1 MTSQGK
7 GVSGGIAIGRLAYLD
22 RRRDILPQYS
32 IEDSAAEMERFRNAY
47 AQAVTQ
53 LQHLRQKALMR
64 AGKEQSLIFEFHQ
77 LMLNDSKFQN
87 VVTDIILNQHM
98 NAEYAVNEAAQRLSA
113 IFYALDDPYFK
124 ARASDVFDSARTLL
138 DALMGKEP
146 EEIEADAPVIL
157 AARELMPSD
166 TLQLDKEL
174 LLGFVTSEGS
184 TDSHT
189 SILARTMGI
198 PAVVR
203 LPELLAEHD
212 GELVIVDGMTGNVVF
227 SPDQETLQRYQALQ
241 AEYRQYQELLR
252 TQIGLENVTKDGR
265 HIELMANIG
274 SAEDLPAVLE
284 NDAGGI
290 GLFRS
295 EFIYLGRDS
304 APSEDEQFEA
314 YKSAAL
320 AMKGKRVIIR
330 TLDIGVD
337 KTVDYFPMLPE
348 DNPAMGN
355 RAIRLCLNEPEVFM
369 TQLRAIYRASAYGNI
384 AVMFPMIV
392 SLQEVRTIKELARQA
407 QDSLRRKGIPFSEN
421 VELGIMIET
430 PASALIS
437 EELAKEVD
445 FFSVG
450 TNDLI
455 QYTLAVDRQNPRV
468 ESIYDPYHPAVL
480 RLIRMAADAIHRE
493 GKWIGICG
501 EMSADLKMTG
511 EFLKMGIN
519 ELSMAPAKVLEVRK
533 HLRELD
539 LNEEKEAVLTY

>member
-7 GVSGGIAIGRLAYLD
+7 GVSGGIAIGRLAYVD

-32 IEDSAAEMERFRNAY
+32 VEDSAAEMERFRTAY
-47 AQAVTQ
+47 AQAVVQ
-53 LQHLRQKALMR
+53 LQQLRQKALLR

-77 LMLNDSKFQN
+77 MMLEDSKFQT
-87 VVTDIILNQHM
+87 VVNDIILNQHM
-98 NAEYAVNEAAQRLSA
+98 NAEYAVQEAAQRLSA

-138 DALMGKEP
+138 DALMGEEM
-146 EEIEADAPVIL
+146 EEIETDGPVIL
-157 AARELMPSD
+157 AARELMPSE
-166 TLQLDKEL
+166 TLQLDKEM
-174 LLGFVTSEGS
+174 LLGIVTSEGS
-184 TDSHT
+184 NDSHT

-198 PAVVR
+198 PAVIR
-203 LPELLAEHD
+203 LPQLLEEHD
-212 GELVIVDGMTGNVVF
+212 GELVIVDGTTGNVVF
-227 SPDQETLQRYQALQ
+227 SPDEATLMRYQALQ
-241 AEYRQYQELLR
+241 REHEEYQELLR
-252 TQIGLENVTKDGR
+252 TQIGLENVTRDGKKTL
-265 HIELMANIG
+265 LMANIG
-274 SAEDLPAVLE
+274 SAEDLPAVLA

-295 EFIYLGRDS
+295 EFIYLGRPS

-314 YKSAAL
+314 YKSAAQ
-320 AMKGKRVIIR
+320 AMNGKRVIIR
-330 TLDIGVD
+330 TLDIGAD
-337 KTVDYFPMLPE
+337 KKVDYFPMLPE
-348 DNPAMGN
+348 DNPAMGY
-355 RAIRLCLNEPEVFM
+355 RAIRLCLKERELFT

-392 SLQEVRTIKELARQA
+392 SLQEVRAVKALVHTV
-407 QDSLRRKGIPFSEN
+407 QDSLRREGIPFSDN

-437 EELAKEVD
+437 DELAKEVD

-455 QYTLAVDRQNPRV
+455 QYTLAADRQNPRV
-468 ESIYDPYHPAVL
+468 EEICDPHHPAVL

-501 EMSADLKMTG
+501 EMAADPEMTG
-511 EFLKMGIN
+511 EFLRMGID
-519 ELSMAPAKVLEVRK
+519 ELSMAPTKVLEVRK

-539 LNEEKEAVLTY
+539 LSSEKEPVLTV